1 MARVRVNDVEL
12 YYEERGAGEP
22 LVMVHGNWV
31 DHHSWDA
38 VAPHLAESFRVI
50 AYDRR
55 GHSRSGRPP
64 GPVMRRQNEDDLAG
78 LIEALAATPVTIAA
92 NSYGASTALGLAA
105 RRPELVRGV
114 IGHEPPLVAV
124 AMDNPGAATALAETE
139 ATLRRVI
146 EQIEG
151 GDAEGGT
158 RRFFERLALGPGT
171 WELLPEAMRL
181 SAVANAP
188 AFVAE
193 QQASDWAQLD
203 LSALSRAAVPIQLT
217 QGDQSP
223 TWFSAIVAEI
233 ARSVEHVEVST
244 IEGAGHAPNLTHVRE
259 YVAAVREFAAGR
271 RRGALSLMKQTLP
284 TLGSTGRRARLDLPS
299 LSFEGE
305 ERGENDDDG
314 RYPEGKDGQVGGLPS
329 LEAMEG
335 DPSRQKP
342 H

>member
-1 MARVRVNDVEL
+1 MKGTAMARIRVNDVEL
-12 YYEERGAGEP
+12 YYEEHGAGDP

-38 VAPHLAESFRVI
+38 VVPHLAKSFRVI
-50 AYDRR
+50 AYDLR
-55 GHSRSGRPP
+55 GHSRSERPP
-64 GPVMRRQNEDDLAG
+64 GPVMRRQNEDDLGG
-78 LIEALAATPVTIAA
+78 LIEALAAAPATIAA
-92 NSYGASTALGLAA
+92 NSYGTSTALGLAA

-124 AMDNPGAATALAETE
+124 AMDNPGAAPALAETE

-158 RRFFERLALGPGT
+158 RRFMEQVALGPGG
-171 WELLPEAMRL
+171 WELLPEAMRFT
-181 SAVANAP
+181 AVANAP

-193 QQASDWAQLD
+193 EQASDWADLD

-223 TWFSAIVAEI
+223 GWFSAIVAEI
-233 ARSVEHVEVST
+233 TRSVEHVEVST

-259 YVAAVREFAAGR
+259 YVASVMEFAA
-271 RRGALSLMKQTLP
+271 
-284 TLGSTGRRARLDLPS
+284 
-299 LSFEGE
+299 
-305 ERGENDDDG
+305 DG
-314 RYPEGKDGQVGGLPS
+314 RTEPVSPPLSRESRVRGKGRPGAADPGLGRIAAQGRIS
-329 LEAMEG
+329 TE
-335 DPSRQKP
+335 
-342 H
+342 

>member
-12 YYEERGAGEP
+12 YYEEHGAGEP

-259 YVAAVREFAAGR
+259 YVAAVREFAAGGR
-271 RRGALSLMKQTLP
+271 TDIAAAITRSRSA
-284 TLGSTGRRARLDLPS
+284 GRRARRELSQLGSPRRRRAGRRAEWPGAEPLPPT
-299 LSFEGE
+299 GPGAA
-305 ERGENDDDG
+305 RAAA
-314 RYPEGKDGQVGGLPS
+314 P
-329 LEAMEG
+329 
-335 DPSRQKP
+335 
-342 H
+342 

>member
-1 MARVRVNDVEL
+1 MARIRVNDVEL
-12 YYEERGAGEP
+12 YYEEHGAGDP

-38 VAPHLAESFRVI
+38 VVPAFAESFRVI

-55 GHSRSGRPP
+55 GHSRSDRPS

-78 LIEALAATPVTIAA
+78 LIEALAAGPATIAA
-92 NSYGASTALGLAA
+92 NSYGTSTALGLAA

-114 IGHEPPLVAV
+114 IGHEPPLVSVAV
-124 AMDNPGAATALAETE
+124 DNPGAAPALAETE

-151 GDAEGGT
+151 GDAEGGA
-158 RRFFERLALGPGT
+158 RRFMRLALGPGG
-171 WELLPEAMRL
+171 WEQLPEAMRRTV
-181 SAVANAP
+181 VANAP

-193 QQASDWAQLD
+193 QQASGWADLD

-223 TWFSAIVAEI
+223 NWFAAIVAQI

-244 IEGAGHAPNLTHVRE
+244 FDGAGHAPHLTNVRE
-259 YVAAVREFAAGR
+259 HVAAVREFAAGPRLSQPAAVAARSRSTERWFR
-271 RRGALSLMKQTLP
+271 RS
-284 TLGSTGRRARLDLPS
+284 STPSSESSPSAKARL
-299 LSFEGE
+299 
-305 ERGENDDDG
+305 RGRATG
-314 RYPEGKDGQVGGLPS
+314 TK
-329 LEAMEG
+329 
-335 DPSRQKP
+335 
-342 H
+342 